1 MRIIGVKEL
10 DEVIEKIAEETIS
23 KIIGECLALS
33 KIYDLD
39 AQELVKLIDEAIL
52 FYIGRLIWSFK
63 SVKDNS
69 LRIKVIKFQESLRK
83 ATEDSSMIQ

>member
-1 MRIIGVKEL
+1 MKIIGVKEL
-10 DEVIEKIAEETIS
+10 DEVIEKVAEETIS

-83 ATEDSSMIQ
+83 VTEDNSMIQ

>member
-1 MRIIGVKEL
+1 MKIIGVKEL
-10 DEVIEKIAEETIS
+10 DEVIEKVAEETIS

-63 SVKDNS
+63 SIKDNS